1 MFAYLHADSS
11 VKQPVT
17 FIASLCLQSAV
28 LIILCGIP
36 LPQISG
42 PSIRPNVMPT
52 SPVTPIYLPKETIA
66 ATPSVPQSA
75 PSAASQLAPE
85 LPSEAKLDTKQ
96 EINPQAGSADV
107 SSGKAQEQGLAP
119 FAGWQMNSMAGCSA
133 GMYHQVKNALPVFT
147 PDPPI
152 LHGEVPELARGK
164 DVVLGVV
171 IDAQGSIAQV
181 EIRQGIGGGIEN
193 SIVETLRRW
202 IFVPAKFN
210 GVAIAS
216 RRQLRFHF
224 PG

>member
-28 LIILCGIP
+28 LVILCGIP
-36 LPQISG
+36 FPQISG
-42 PSIRPNVMPT
+42 PSIRPNAMP
-52 SPVTPIYLPKETIA
+52 SFPVTPIYLPNETIA
-66 ATPSVPQSA
+66 TTPSVPQPA
-75 PSAASQLAPE
+75 PSAASQLAPK

-96 EINPQAGSADV
+96 EINTQAGSADD
-107 SSGKAQEQGLAP
+107 SSGKAEEQGLAP
-119 FAGWQMNSMAGCSA
+119 FAGWQMNSMASGSA

-164 DVVLGVV
+164 DVVLDVV